1 MSPSLRQQVL
11 RKIPGVDEILS
22 RPEMVDLLKI
32 HPRHVVVEAVR
43 KGLGRLREEI
53 LQKEELHESED
64 TLFSF
69 ENLSSIFQ
77 KEIDLQIQPR
87 LRRVINATGVVIHT
101 NLGRAPLH
109 PSAIEHLIEVSKTYS
124 NLEYDLDRGERGSRT
139 IHVEEILCRLSG
151 AESALVVNNNAGAVL
166 LVLNSLAEGKE
177 VIVSRGELVEIGGAF
192 RIPDVMK
199 RSGALLREVGTT
211 NRTHFNDYQKAIG
224 PETALLLKVHTS
236 NFRVM
241 GFTSEVSLQD
251 LVRLGKE
258 YQLPVVDDL
267 GSGCLIDL
275 TRYGLEKE
283 PTVQEMIKT
292 GVDAVTISGDKL
304 LGGPQA
310 GIILGKKK
318 ILDLFKINPLTR
330 ALRID
335 KLTLAALE
343 STLLLYFDEKKA
355 MEEIPTLRMLSLDTK
370 RLKNRG
376 KRLLKRLSGVTNKKM
391 AFTLKEDVSQVG
403 GGALPLQELPTLV
416 VAVKPL
422 EVSVN
427 SLEEN
432 LRKGEPPIVCRISK
446 EELILDMRTVFDEE
460 IPMLAAGIE
469 KALTQT
475 AKGTGQ
481 SGKQNNVENP

>member
-11 RKIPGVDEILS
+11 RKIPRVDEILS
-22 RPEMVDLLKI
+22 RPQIVDLLKV
-32 HPRHVVVEAVR
+32 HPRNVVIEAIR
-43 KGLGRLREEI
+43 KGLGRLRGEI
-53 LQKEELHESED
+53 LQKQDLSQLED
-64 TLFSF
+64 AFFSF
-69 ENLSSIFQ
+69 ENLYPLFQ

-109 PSAIEHLIEVSKTYS
+109 SSAIKHLMEVSKTYS
-124 NLEYDLDRGERGSRT
+124 NLEYDLDRGERGDRYT
-139 IHVEEILCRLSG
+139 HVEEILCRLSG

-166 LVLNSLAEGKE
+166 LALNTLAEGKE

-211 NRTHFNDYQKAIG
+211 NRTHFDDYQKAVS
-224 PETALLLKVHTS
+224 PHTALLLKVHTS

-251 LVRLGKE
+251 LVQLGRE
-258 YQLPVVDDL
+258 RQIPVVDDL
-267 GSGCLIDL
+267 GSGCLVDL
-275 TRYGLEKE
+275 SQYGLEKE
-283 PTVQEMIKT
+283 PTVQETIKT

-318 ILDLFKINPLTR
+318 LLDLFKINPLTR

-343 STLLLYFDEKKA
+343 STLLLYFDEKRA

-370 RLKNRG
+370 RLKKRG
-376 KRLLKRLSGVTNKKM
+376 KQLLKRLSGMTNERM
-391 AFTLKEDVSQVG
+391 MFSLREDVSQVG
-403 GGALPLQELPTLV
+403 GGALPLQELPTIV

-422 EVSVN
+422 DFSVN

-432 LRKGEPPIVCRISK
+432 LRKSDPPIISRISK

-460 IPMLAAGIE
+460 IPLLAAGIE
-469 KALTQT
+469 KALTRMT
-475 AKGTGQ
+475 K
-481 SGKQNNVENP
+481 S

>member
-1 MSPSLRQQVL
+1 MSPSLRQQFL
-11 RKIPGVDEILS
+11 RKIPSVDDILS
-22 RPEMVDLLKI
+22 RPEMMDLLKI
-32 HPRHVVVEAVR
+32 HARHVVVEAVR

-53 LQKEELHESED
+53 LHREELPELGD
-64 TLFSF
+64 NLF
-69 ENLSSIFQ
+69 ENLYSLFQ
-77 KEIDLQIQPR
+77 KEIDLQVQPR

-109 PSAIEHLIEVSKTYS
+109 PSAIEHLIEVSKAYS
-124 NLEYDLDRGERGSRT
+124 NLEYDLDRGERGSRYT
-139 IHVEEILCRLSG
+139 HLEEILCRLSG

-166 LVLNSLAEGKE
+166 LVLNTLAEGKE

-199 RSGALLREVGTT
+199 RSGGLLREVGTT
-211 NRTHFNDYQKAIG
+211 NRTHFTDYQEAIG
-224 PETALLLKVHTS
+224 PQTALLLKVHTS

-251 LVRLGKE
+251 LVQLGKE
-258 YQLPVVDDL
+258 RQLPVVDDL

-283 PTVQEMIKT
+283 PTVQETIKT
-292 GVDAVTISGDKL
+292 GVDAVIISGDKL

-318 ILDLFKINPLTR
+318 ILDLFKTNPLTR

-343 STLLLYFDEKKA
+343 STLLLYLDEERA

-370 RLKNRG
+370 RLKRRG
-376 KRLLKRLSGVTNKKM
+376 KRLLKRFSGMANKKM
-391 AFTLKEDVSQVG
+391 TFILREDVSRVG
-403 GGALPLQELPTLV
+403 GGALPLQNLPTLV
-416 VAVKPL
+416 VAIKPV
-422 EVSVN
+422 EASVN

-432 LRKGEPPIVCRISK
+432 LRKGDPPIVCRISK

-460 IPMLAAGIE
+460 IPLLAAGIE

-475 AKGTGQ
+475 TKL
-481 SGKQNNVENP
+481 

>member
-1 MSPSLRQQVL
+1 MSPSLRQQAL
-11 RKIPGVDEILS
+11 RKIPSVDELLS
-22 RPEMVDLLKI
+22 RPQVVDLLKV
-32 HPRHVVVEAVR
+32 HPRNVVVEAIR
-43 KGLGRLREEI
+43 KGLERVRDDILRKQDLPKLGEAFF
-53 LQKEELHESED
+53 
-64 TLFSF
+64 TF
-69 ENLSSIFQ
+69 ENLYPLFQ

-87 LRRVINATGVVIHT
+87 LRRVINATGVVLHT
-101 NLGRAPLH
+101 NLGRSPLH
-109 PSAIEHLIEVSKTYS
+109 PSAIKHLVEVSKTYS
-124 NLEYDLDRGERGSRT
+124 NLEYDLERGERGDRYT
-139 IHVEEILCRLSG
+139 HVEETLCRLSG

-166 LVLNSLAEGKE
+166 LVLNTLADGKE

-199 RSGALLREVGTT
+199 RSGALLREIGTT

-224 PETALLLKVHTS
+224 PHTALLLKVHTS

-251 LVRLGKE
+251 LVQLGRE
-258 YQLPVVDDL
+258 HQLPVVDDL

-275 TRYGLEKE
+275 TQHGLEKE
-283 PTVQEMIKT
+283 PTVQETIKT

-310 GIILGKKK
+310 GIILGKKN

-343 STLLLYFDEKKA
+343 STLLLYFDEKRA
-355 MEEIPTLRMLSLDTK
+355 MEEIPVLSMLSLDMRK
-370 RLKNRG
+370 LKKRG
-376 KRLLKRLSGVTNKKM
+376 KRLLKRLSRMTNERM
-391 AFTLKEDVSQVG
+391 TISLKEDVSQVG
-403 GGALPLQELPTLV
+403 GGALPLQELPTVV

-422 EVSVN
+422 DFSVN
-427 SLEEN
+427 SLEES
-432 LRKGEPPIVCRISK
+432 LRKGDPPIISRISK

-460 IPMLAAGIE
+460 IPLLAAGIE
-469 KALTQT
+469 RALTKS
-475 AKGTGQ
+475 AE
-481 SGKQNNVENP
+481 GKAHGA

>member
-1 MSPSLRQQVL
+1 MSPSLRQQLL
-11 RKIPGVDEILS
+11 RKIPSVDEILS
-22 RPEMVDLLKI
+22 RPEMNALLKI
-32 HPRHVVVEAVR
+32 HPRHLVVEAVR

-53 LQKEELHESED
+53 LHKEELPQIGDS
-64 TLFSF
+64 LFSL
-69 ENLSSIFQ
+69 ENLYPVFQ
-77 KEIDLQIQPR
+77 KEIEDQTRPR

-109 PSAIEHLIEVSKTYS
+109 PSAIEHLIEVSKAYS
-124 NLEYDLDRGERGSRT
+124 NLEYDLDRGERGSRYA
-139 IHVEEILCRLSG
+139 HVEEILCRLSG

-166 LVLNSLAEGKE
+166 LVLNTLAEGKE

-199 RSGALLREVGTT
+199 RSGALLMEVGTT
-211 NRTHFNDYQKAIG
+211 NRTHLNDYQKAIG
-224 PETALLLKVHTS
+224 PQTALLLKVHTS

-241 GFTSEVSLQD
+241 GFTSEVSLED
-251 LVRLGKE
+251 LVQLGKE
-258 YQLPVVDDL
+258 HHLPVVDDL

-275 TRYGLEKE
+275 TQYGLEKE
-283 PTVQEMIKT
+283 PTVQEAIKT

-310 GIILGKKK
+310 GIILGKQEC
-318 ILDLFKINPLTR
+318 LELFKNNPLTR

-355 MEEIPTLRMLSLDTK
+355 MEEIPTLQMLSLDTRKLK
-370 RLKNRG
+370 RRG
-376 KRLLKRLSGVTNKKM
+376 KRLIKRLSGMTSKKA

-403 GGALPLQELPTLV
+403 GGALPLQELPTMV
-416 VAVKPL
+416 VAIKPVEL
-422 EVSVN
+422 SVN

-432 LRKGEPPIVCRISK
+432 LRKGDPPIISRISK
-446 EELILDMRTVFDEE
+446 EELLLDMRTVFDEE
-460 IPMLAAGIE
+460 IPLLAAGIE
-469 KALTQT
+469 EALTPT
-475 AKGTGQ
+475 TKL
-481 SGKQNNVENP
+481 

>member
-1 MSPSLRQQVL
+1 
-11 RKIPGVDEILS
+11 VDEILS
-22 RPEMVDLLKI
+22 RPEIINLLKV
-32 HPRHVVVEAVR
+32 HPRKVVVEAIR

-53 LQKEELHESED
+53 LRKEELSQLGD
-64 TLFSF
+64 DLFSF
-69 ENLSSIFQ
+69 ERLYPLFQ

-109 PSAIEHLIEVSKTYS
+109 SSAIKHLIDISKHYS
-124 NLEYDLDRGERGSRT
+124 NLEYDIELGERGSRYT
-139 IHVEEILCRLSG
+139 HVEEILCRLSG

-166 LVLNSLAEGKE
+166 LVLNTLAEGKE

-199 RSGALLREVGTT
+199 RSGTLLREVGTT
-211 NRTHFNDYQKAIG
+211 NRTHLSDYQKAIG
-224 PETALLLKVHTS
+224 PQTALLLKVHTS

-241 GFTSEVSLQD
+241 GFASEVSLQE
-251 LVRLGKE
+251 LVQLGRE
-258 YQLPVVDDL
+258 HQLSVVDDL

-275 TRYGLEKE
+275 TQYGLEKE
-283 PTVQEMIKT
+283 PTVQETIKT
-292 GVDAVTISGDKL
+292 GVDAVTFSGDKL

-318 ILDLFKINPLTR
+318 FLDLFKINPLTR

-355 MEEIPTLRMLSLDTK
+355 MEEIPTLRMLSLDTR
-370 RLKNRG
+370 RLKRRG
-376 KRLLKRLSGVTNKKM
+376 RRLLKRLSGMMNKRM
-391 AFTLKEDVSQVG
+391 TFTLKEDVSQVG
-403 GGALPLQELPTLV
+403 GGALPLQELPTVV
-416 VAVKPL
+416 VAIKPL
-422 EVSVN
+422 DFSVN

-432 LRKGEPPIVCRISK
+432 LRKGDPPIISRISK

-460 IPMLAAGIE
+460 IPLLAAGLE
-469 KALTQT
+469 KTL
-475 AKGTGQ
+475 KHLQ
-481 SGKQNNVENP
+481 SQ

>member
-11 RKIPGVDEILS
+11 RKIPSVDEILS

-32 HPRHVVVEAVR
+32 HPRHVVVEAIR

-53 LQKEELHESED
+53 LQKEELHELEES
-64 TLFSF
+64 LFSF

-139 IHVEEILCRLSG
+139 FHVEEILCRLSG

-199 RSGALLREVGTT
+199 RSGALLKEVGTT

-251 LVRLGKE
+251 LVQLGKE

-370 RLKNRG
+370 RLKKRG
-376 KRLLKRLSGVTNKKM
+376 KRLLKRLSGVTSKKM

-416 VAVKPL
+416 VAIKPL

-469 KALTQT
+469 KALTST
-475 AKGTGQ
+475 TK
-481 SGKQNNVENP
+481 S

>member
-11 RKIPGVDEILS
+11 RKIPSVDEILS

-32 HPRHVVVEAVR
+32 HPRHVVVEAIR

-139 IHVEEILCRLSG
+139 FHVEEILCRLSG

-251 LVRLGKE
+251 LVQLGKE

-318 ILDLFKINPLTR
+318 VLDLFKINPLTR

-416 VAVKPL
+416 VAIKPL

-475 AKGTGQ
+475 AKGIGQ
-481 SGKQNNVENP
+481 SA